1 MENLSWGLS
10 MTAVGMG
17 LVFAML
23 ALLWGLLTLVLR
35 LDRPV
40 AAATASQDA
49 AAPASASPDAAPD
62 DGIAPEVIAAIT
74 VATLAHVSA
83 RRREA
88 APMMRSYWPGS
99 TLFASRWVAAGRA
112 RQNRIWLRRGG

>member
-40 AAATASQDA
+40 AAAAAPPDA
-49 AAPASASPDAAPD
+49 DAPASASSPTRRTTA
-62 DGIAPEVIAAIT
+62 
-74 VATLAHVSA
+74 S
-83 RRREA
+83 RRR
-88 APMMRSYWPGS
+88 
-99 TLFASRWVAAGRA
+99 
-112 RQNRIWLRRGG
+112 

>member
-1 MENLSWGLS
+1 LENLSWGLS

-35 LDRPV
+35 LDRP
-40 AAATASQDA
+40 AAPPAAPPEA
-49 AAPASASPDAAPD
+49 AAPAPADDAAN
-62 DGIAPEVIAAIT
+62 DGIPPEVIAAIT
-74 VATLAHVSA
+74 IATLAHVSA

-99 TLFASRWVAAGRA
+99 TLFASRWVATGRA
-112 RQNRIWLRRGG
+112 RQNRIWQRRGR

>member
-74 VATLAHVSA
+74 IATLAHVSA

-99 TLFASRWVAAGRA
+99 TLFASRWVATGRA
-112 RQNRIWLRRGG
+112 RQNRTWQRRGQ